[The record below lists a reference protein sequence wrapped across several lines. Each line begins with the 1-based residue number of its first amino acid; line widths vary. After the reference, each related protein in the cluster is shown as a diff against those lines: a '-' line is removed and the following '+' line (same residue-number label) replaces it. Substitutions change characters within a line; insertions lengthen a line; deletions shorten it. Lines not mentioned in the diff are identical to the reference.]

1 MAVPKRRVS
10 TTRRNKRRSSVWKM
24 DAPELMKC
32 PNCGE
37 YVRRHTM
44 CECGYYR
51 GRQVVAVSS
60 DK

>member
-37 YVRRHTM
+37 ELEFNM
-44 CECGYYR
+44 EEEEEDE
-51 GRQVVAVSS
+51 